1 MLALICGGASSTSG
15 SETVLKNYFSLERGK
30 MSLITLKEY
39 CPSEKANH
47 VRIGELIHEV
57 SGNLEILRVPK
68 VTLGISEYEMEGFDM
83 SMPLSEESTW
93 YQLDPFSTQIYM
105 KLLSDC
111 IKTLGEY
118 DIALKG
124 VDLYLQPD
132 GSLMMINFSQ
142 VSYTKPSEMLLSIS
156 FNIPASVVGC

>member
-1 MLALICGGASSTSG
+1 M
-15 SETVLKNYFSLERGK
+15 N
-30 MSLITLKEY
+30 LITLKEY

-68 VTLGISEYEMEGFDM
+68 VTLGISEYEMESFDM
-83 SMPLSEESTW
+83 SLPLSEESTW
-93 YQLDPFSTQIYM
+93 SELDPFSSQIYM
-105 KLLSDC
+105 RLLTDC

-132 GSLMMINFSQ
+132 GSLIMINFSQ
-142 VSYTKPSEMLLSIS
+142 ISYTRDTDSLLSVS

>member
-1 MLALICGGASSTSG
+1 
-15 SETVLKNYFSLERGK
+15 

-39 CPSEKANH
+39 SSSEKANH
-47 VRIGELIHEV
+47 VRIGELIQHV
-57 SGNLEILRVPK
+57 YGNFDILRVPK
-68 VTLGISEYEMEGFDM
+68 VTLGISEYEIEGFDK
-83 SMPLSEESTW
+83 SQPLSEEYTW
-93 YQLDPFSTQIYM
+93 SQLDPYSSHIYM
-105 KLLSDC
+105 KLLSGC

-142 VSYTKPSEMLLSIS
+142 VSSTKSNDTLLSVS
-156 FNIPASVVGC
+156 FNIPASVGGC

>member
-1 MLALICGGASSTSG
+1 MDLI
-15 SETVLKNYFSLERGK
+15 Y
-30 MSLITLKEY
+30 LKEY
-39 CPSEKANH
+39 SPSEKANH
-47 VRIGELIHEV
+47 VRIGELLSEIP
-57 SGNLEILRVPK
+57 GRGEILKVPK
-68 VTLGISEYEMEGFDM
+68 VTRGISEYEVEAFDKNL
-83 SMPLSEESTW
+83 PLSEVSTW
-93 YQLDPFSTQIYM
+93 SKMDPFSAEIYI

-142 VSYTKPSEMLLSIS
+142 VSYRKPSEMLLSIS
-156 FNIPASVVGC
+156 FNIPASVAGC